1 MAGGASVFILDA
13 LTQIAC
19 QTPRTDKSHA
29 PCLQRSRAWTGG
41 RRCRAGD
48 WPRASAAAT
57 HRAVRKDIDHLS
69 PKNRR
74 HLEEAVQI
82 LRAKFDARL
91 KSPKDERGHPRRI
104 CKIILYGSMARGEPV
119 LDMVNG
125 YKSDFDLLVI
135 VSEPGVANPKY
146 WEDAAQALLLAEEQD
161 ETRHPV
167 SFIVHDLED
176 VTEQIRLGRPFF
188 RDIVRDGIVIYEF
201 SAAELPMPGN
211 LSRDEELA
219 EARKYYEQW
228 FASSSEFSK
237 FAAFGMSEGML
248 NKTAFQLHQAI
259 EAAYHCALL
268 TLTLYSAKEHDIEK
282 LRKLAEAVEPRLIEA
297 WPRKHYYERRP
308 FNRLKRAYVEA
319 RYSPHFV
326 ITGEDLAFA
335 AERVAVL
342 QAIVKTVCEERLA
355 AG

>member
-1 MAGGASVFILDA
+1 
-13 LTQIAC
+13 
-19 QTPRTDKSHA
+19 
-29 PCLQRSRAWTGG
+29 
-41 RRCRAGD
+41 
-48 WPRASAAAT
+48 
-57 HRAVRKDIDHLS
+57 
-69 PKNRR
+69 
-74 HLEEAVQI
+74 
-82 LRAKFDARL
+82 
-91 KSPKDERGHPRRI
+91 
-104 CKIILYGSMARGEPV
+104 
-119 LDMVNG
+119 
-125 YKSDFDLLVI
+125 
-135 VSEPGVANPKY
+135 
-146 WEDAAQALLLAEEQD
+146 
-161 ETRHPV
+161 
-167 SFIVHDLED
+167 
-176 VTEQIRLGRPFF
+176 
-188 RDIVRDGIVIYEF
+188 
-201 SAAELPMPGN
+201 
-211 LSRDEELA
+211 
-219 EARKYYEQW
+219 
-228 FASSSEFSK
+228 
-237 FAAFGMSEGML
+237 MSEGML